1 VTSSWGLGAHH
12 NLTKD
17 CCVVLGVVG
26 QAEGLEQYFSSSLLV
41 EVPSSGLFL
50 GHLDFFFPADVV
62 AGSERAEVT
71 VVGT

>member
-1 VTSSWGLGAHH
+1 MLC
-12 NLTKD
+12 L
-17 CCVVLGVVG
+17 VLVGVVG

-41 EVPSSGLFL
+41 EVPPAGLFL
-50 GHLDFFFPADVV
+50 GHLNFFFPVDVV